1 MPNGTNL
8 GVFTE
13 YENGKHRRY
22 SVLFSV
28 NGGAFAIAQ
37 LLQKSAPDGSWKV
50 GHLTLH
56 KLSWGLCLFTIVM
69 VFDIYKFGE
78 KMRKIQE
85 QILKQMHEHDPTLPQ
100 LFGRP
105 GKVVLLAIGVLIC
118 AGWFFAGI
126 Y

>member
-22 SVLFSV
+22 SLLFSV
-28 NGGAFAIAQ
+28 NGAAFAVAG
-37 LLQKSAPDGSWKV
+37 LLQKSSPEGAWKV

-56 KLSWGLCLFTIVM
+56 KLSWGLCFFTIFM

-85 QILKQMHEHDPTLPQ
+85 HDPALPE
-100 LFGRP
+100 LFAWP